1 MDSVLLWIHIFAAIV
16 GFIISGVVAGWTLK
30 QTNPEALS
38 PTFWRWQRTAQWVTV
53 VLGAAGVA
61 LYLIGKRPTDP
72 LHLLYGALALLA
84 IVLLG
89 AFGQNHDPREF
100 LQGWKVNPKW
110 ILFALNVFLWAMY
123 GRGLTTGFFGV

>member
-1 MDSVLLWIHIFAAIV
+1 MDAALLWIHILAAIV

-30 QTNPEALS
+30 QTSPEALPLS
-38 PTFWRWQRTAQWVTV
+38 FWRWQRVAQWITV
-53 VLGAAGVA
+53 VLGAAGTA
-61 LYLIGKRPTDP
+61 LYLTGKRPTDP

-89 AFGQNHDPREF
+89 AFGRDRDPREF